1 MIEDS
6 SYPSNN
12 CNNSVSKNNTQHI
25 KDSIRSQ
32 PIKMAPLKVTIP
44 EHTEQDQFMSPI
56 PSPTG
61 TISAANSCPA
71 SPRSNR
77 YRPTGNNELQ
87 TMVSYVA
94 AHAEDQN
101 NLHQTVYTSQPGLIN
116 LSDSNVANI
125 VNIQTNQIHNQNSS
139 HDYYSVSSNQQLQVA
154 GDNAANSPGEGD
166 EAKPPYSYA
175 QLIVQAISSAP
186 EKQLTLSGIY
196 AYITRKYPYYTIAD
210 KGWQNSIRHNLS
222 LNRYFMKVP
231 RSQEEPGKGS
241 FWKID
246 PNSENKLI
254 EQSFKRR
261 RQRPLTCFR
270 KDNSRSAPAS
280 PNQLNSGTVSG
291 LVTPESLSRESSPPP
306 ELIEAHGHHQ
316 LANEQAIAL
325 TSIMGPPNHS
335 HLAGLH
341 HPTMTT
347 FTIPNNVT
355 PAEVQQI
362 VNANRQQ
369 SAAGVVQGDSINL
382 SGLSAEHFKH
392 FTNSV
397 GKSPQASGPTGFTIT
412 TTACDPHLYNTVV
425 NNQSQL
431 IAAAGKATAGSKV
444 MVTTSQLYT
453 TNNGDKEQQQQLFH
467 QFSSNC
473 SRPGSTPRAIALE
486 NNTVILQPAGSL
498 TTQPNVIISSTP
510 PPSSQHH
517 SQQTLKVTPA
527 TNPQQ
532 QQQQQSSQFNQQV
545 PNQPPHT
552 VIVHAPS
559 TQNSNQL
566 VEIVNNSI
574 ATSSNIS
581 SNSLTANSVI
591 SKIFTADA
599 PTVSQPST
607 SVEAPSTV
615 VIEHTAADKE
625 ANVIISK
632 EESTKIEPV
641 AALAAVA
648 THQSEDKLTITTT
661 TPSESAAVGSPAV
674 ATPTTTST
682 TEPSSNLKRSLDQMT
697 ETDRAEQE
705 AKTDDNSNLTKR
717 EDQAICAESSIE
729 APSKQSASVE
739 NSSAEPTVVAD
750 NLATKP
756 ENAVQEQANESS
768 SAAKRLKSEQPEIAN
783 SVDNEAEKLA
793 VQPEANVVVSS
804 S

>member
-12 CNNSVSKNNTQHI
+12 CNNSVSKNNNSQHI
-25 KDSIRSQ
+25 KDTIRNQ

-77 YRPTGNNELQ
+77 YRPAANNELQ

-116 LSDSNVANI
+116 LNDNNVANI
-125 VNIQTNQIHNQNSS
+125 VNIQTNQIQNQTSS
-139 HDYYSVSSNQQLQVA
+139 HDYYSVGANQQLQVA
-154 GDNAANSPGEGD
+154 NDSAANSPGEGD

-335 HLAGLH
+335 HLTGLH

-362 VNANRQQ
+362 VNASRQQ
-369 SAAGVVQGDSINL
+369 SAVQTGDSLNL
-382 SGLSAEHFKH
+382 SGLSAEQFKH

-397 GKSPQASGPTGFTIT
+397 GKSPQAAGQTGFTLT

-431 IAAAGKATAGSKV
+431 IGKASGGGNKV

-453 TNNGDKEQQQQLFH
+453 TTNNGDKEQALFH

-473 SRPGSTPRAIALE
+473 ARPGSTPRAIALE
-486 NNTVILQPAGSL
+486 NNTVILQPATNL

-510 PPSSQHH
+510 PPSSHH
-517 SQQTLKVTPA
+517 PQQQQATALKVTPA
-527 TNPQQ
+527 A
-532 QQQQQSSQFNQQV
+532 QSSQFNQQQV
-545 PNQPPHT
+545 PNQPHT

-559 TQNSNQL
+559 TQNSTQL

-574 ATSSNIS
+574 AATSSS
-581 SNSLTANSVI
+581 TANSVI
-591 SKIFTADA
+591 SKVFAADA
-599 PTVSQPST
+599 VVPVSQPAAS
-607 SVEAPSTV
+607 SAP
-615 VIEHTAADKE
+615 IESAATADKE

-632 EESTKIEPV
+632 DATIKIELP
-641 AALAAVA
+641 
-648 THQSEDKLTITTT
+648 TTEQPDSQDKLT
-661 TPSESAAVGSPAV
+661 
-674 ATPTTTST
+674 TTTST
-682 TEPSSNLKRSLDQMT
+682 TTPESAAVSVPAASTTEPNLKRSLDRME
-697 ETDRAEQE
+697 ETDRTGSQREVT
-705 AKTDDNSNLTKR
+705 TDDSSNKSEPATG
-717 EDQAICAESSIE
+717 SI
-729 APSKQSASVE
+729 
-739 NSSAEPTVVAD
+739 EPTVSETNETPANVV
-750 NLATKP
+750 NPVKQP
-756 ENAVQEQANESS
+756 EEPAGEQAP
-768 SAAKRLKSEQPEIAN
+768 KRLKSEHPEIVNN
-783 SVDNEAEKLA
+783 SVDSTEAEKPKPDSELA
-793 VQPEANVVVSS
+793 VSGSS
-804 S
+804 